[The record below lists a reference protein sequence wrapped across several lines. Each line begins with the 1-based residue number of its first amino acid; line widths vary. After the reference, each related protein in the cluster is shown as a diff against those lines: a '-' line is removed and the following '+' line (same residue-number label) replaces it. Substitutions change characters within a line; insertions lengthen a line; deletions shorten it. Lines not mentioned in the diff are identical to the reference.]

1 MNGIGDEVF
10 GVRADALVGAL
21 GIDVGSLFTKMV
33 WIRPDGVRI
42 ADAAEHKGRPVHVLL
57 DLLRR
62 ADVPPALPIGV
73 TGPLADVVTD
83 QGVGTAVDPIRAA
96 IRGVQMLDGD
106 IRHILDVGGGSLAR
120 ISIDDAGQLL
130 EYSSNSLCAAGT
142 GSFLD
147 EQARRLGLDLE
158 QIENFAGVAEPPT
171 IATRCA
177 VFAKSDL
184 IHRQQEGYG
193 RSAMWS
199 GLCRGL
205 VGTILQTL
213 CGGRTLSGPTLM
225 IGGVSR
231 NPEVQRWL
239 HERLGEDFRRDPQAY
254 LFPSIGAADVVAAEL
269 TEATDWTGLREI
281 PPAKAD
287 DHQRAP
293 LELRRSRYP
302 DMTVLDEYV
311 DERNVEVRR
320 HVDLPGGALDVALGV
335 DIGSTSTKAVVMDR
349 DGVVLLDLYG
359 RTSGDPIDATKRLL
373 STLGALQGEHTWNVV
388 ACATTGS
395 GRKLVGQVMG
405 ADLVVNEISA
415 HVRGARQV
423 DPDVETI
430 FEIGGQDA
438 KFMDVRGGFL
448 RDVNMN
454 YVCAAGTGSFVEEQA
469 IKLGFPVQAVGAA
482 TEGVAPPVTSDRCT
496 VFMEQDVHRLLRQG
510 YQREEVMAGVLYSVV
525 QNYLNRVVGNRR
537 RSPERITFQG
547 ATARNRGLVAAFENL
562 LGVEVVVSPL
572 CHQMGAYGAALLGV
586 ENLRDRGWPESA
598 FRGLDLATREVT
610 LARSTCELCANV
622 CTITSAEIEG
632 EDETP
637 SWGYLCGRDPAEE
650 RMRRPDGLKPIRA
663 RAKAWRRQRV
673 DRPSS
678 DAPLVGIPRALGT
691 WDLYP
696 LWKAFLE
703 SLGFRV
709 KLSPATNADIAAE
722 GVKLSGSDYCFP
734 MKLAHGHAVALLRDE
749 AVDHV
754 FMPFVIQEKVDSEV
768 STAAHLCPYNIAQ
781 TATVR
786 AACAGAGIDASHIV
800 APPVDMEWTDGRMVR
815 ELHTVIGAPLGVSAR
830 QVRAAWQRA
839 SAALLDFRREC
850 REIGAT
856 ALAELERSGGHALV
870 LLGRGY
876 NLYDEGANV
885 ALPRKVAEQGWLVLP
900 LDTLPLP
907 ADSLGPGLRNL
918 FWWSGRRILEGARF
932 ARDHHQLHAMCFT
945 NFSCGPDSFVL
956 TYMEKIMGEEPYL
969 VLELDEHGADG
980 GYLTRIEAFVDVLG
994 QDRPVAEVPAPI
1006 QPPSG
1011 PFTEVGDRTLWLAPM
1026 GLYGPPLIGAAFR
1039 GDGFDARPLP
1049 PETEEAFQRGKS
1061 LCRGTECL
1069 PAPATLGTL
1078 IHTVESSDEDPGKH
1092 AVFMPTACGPCR
1104 FGQYNLLQRL
1114 ALDRIG
1120 MEDLFITSPGSD
1132 DTYAGVGTGLQLRLF
1147 QGVVLGDVLT
1157 KLLCRY
1163 RPYEVEPG
1171 RVLDVVDEGRADLE
1185 RALEQRRDYLPVVRR
1200 IARRLRAIPM
1210 RDIPRKPLVGI
1221 VGEIYVRCNTFCNQ
1235 DVIGAIEA
1243 GGGEAWLSPVS
1254 EWLLYTQAMEIRMA
1268 GINRSPVDWARA
1280 RLRNAVLH
1288 RFERQIYDACGGL
1301 LDGLH
1306 EPPMEEVI
1314 GAGERFVPVSFQGE
1328 TIITIGRAVRYLQD
1342 GAAMVVNCAP
1352 FTCMPGAL
1360 TAGVLQQ
1367 VQQELGAP
1375 VISLFYDGT
1384 GDVNRRVVLTLR
1396 NLGKDAHVA
1405 RPGGLAYDAERSG
1418 EEYRVAAGSYLDAVA
1433 ADRAAT
1439 LPGRGHDPD
1448 RR

>member
-1 MNGIGDEVF
+1 MNGIGEEVF

-33 WIRPDGVRI
+33 WVRPDGSRI
-42 ADAAEHKGRPVHVLL
+42 SDAREHKGRPVHALL
-57 DLLRR
+57 DMLHETG
-62 ADVPPALPIGV
+62 VPAALPIGV
-73 TGPLADVVTD
+73 TGPLASVVTD

-96 IRGVQMLDGD
+96 IRGVRLRDPD

-120 ISIDDAGQLL
+120 VSIDEGGQLL

-147 EQARRLGLDLE
+147 EQARRLGLDLQE
-158 QIENFAGVAEPPT
+158 IERFAGVVDPPT

-193 RSAMWS
+193 RDAMWS

-213 CGGRTLSGPTLM
+213 CGGRSLQGPTLM

-239 HERLGEDFRRDPQAY
+239 RERLGEDFRKDAEAY
-254 LFPSIGAADVVAAEL
+254 LLPSVGAADVAASEL
-269 TEATDWTGLREI
+269 AESSAWAGLREVS
-281 PPAKAD
+281 PGKGD
-287 DHQRAP
+287 DHPRP
-293 LELRRSRYP
+293 RLELVRSTYP
-302 DMTVLDEYV
+302 DLDVLDEYV
-311 DERNVEVRR
+311 DERQVEVRR
-320 HVDLPGGALDVALGV
+320 HVDLPPGPLDMALGI
-335 DIGSTSTKAVVMDR
+335 DIGSTSTKAVIVDR
-349 DGVVLLDLYG
+349 DGTVLIDLYC
-359 RTSGDPIDATKRLL
+359 RTSGDPIAATKRLL
-373 STLGALQGEHTWNVV
+373 STLAELKQDQPWSFV

-395 GRKLVGQVMG
+395 GRKLVGQVVG

-423 DPDVETI
+423 DPEVETI

-482 TEGVAPPVTSDRCT
+482 TEGIAPPVTSDRCT

-510 YQREEVMAGVLYSVV
+510 YQREEVMAAVLYSVV

-537 RSPERITFQG
+537 RSDTKIAFQG

-562 LGVEVVVSPL
+562 LDVEVVVSPL
-572 CHQMGAYGAALLGV
+572 CHQMGAFGAALLGV
-586 ENLRDRGWPESA
+586 EAQRELEWPEST
-598 FRGLDLATREVT
+598 FRGLDLARRDVA
-610 LARSTCELCANV
+610 LRRSTCELCNNV
-622 CTITSAEIEG
+622 CTITTAEIEG
-632 EDETP
+632 ETESP
-637 SWGYLCGRDPAEE
+637 SWGYLCGRDPEEE
-650 RMRRPDGLKPIRA
+650 RMRRPDGLKAIHARNRA
-663 RAKAWRRQRV
+663 WKKSRV
-673 DRPSS
+673 PRPPLE
-678 DAPLVGIPRALGT
+678 APLVGVPRALAA

-709 KLSPATNADIAAE
+709 RLSPATTSEIAAE
-722 GVKLSGSDYCFP
+722 GIKLSGSDYCFP

-749 AVDHV
+749 TVDHV
-754 FMPFVIQEKVDSEV
+754 FLPFVIQEKFDPEV
-768 STAAHLCPYNIAQ
+768 TTAAHLCPLNIAQ
-781 TATVR
+781 TATIR
-786 AACAGAGIDASHIV
+786 AACDGVGIDASRLV
-800 APPVDMEWTDGRMVR
+800 APPVDIQWTDKRMVR
-815 ELHTVIGAPLGVSAR
+815 ELHAVLGEALGVSAR
-830 QVRAAWQRA
+830 EVRRAWQTA
-839 SAALLDFRREC
+839 MAALDEFRAEC
-850 REIGAT
+850 REIGVA
-856 ALAELERSGGHALV
+856 ALAELERTGGQALV

-885 ALPRKVAEQGWLVLP
+885 ALPRKVAEQGWTVIP

-907 ADSLGPGLRNL
+907 EDSLGPGLRNM

-932 ARDHHQLHAMCFT
+932 VRDHEQLHAMCFT
-945 NFSCGPDSFVL
+945 NFSCGPDSFGL
-956 TYMEKIMGEEPYL
+956 TYMEQVIGEQPYL
-969 VLELDEHGADG
+969 VLELDEHGSDG
-980 GYLTRIEAFVDVLG
+980 GYLTRIEAFVDVLD
-994 QDRPVAEVPAPI
+994 QKRPEAETPAPI
-1006 QPPSG
+1006 RIPSG
-1011 PFTEVGDRTLWLAPM
+1011 PFDQVGDRTLWLPPM
-1026 GLYGPPLIGAAFR
+1026 GLYGPQMIGAVFR
-1039 GDGFDARPLP
+1039 GDGIDAQPLP
-1049 PETEEAFQRGKS
+1049 PETETAFQRGKS

-1078 IHTVESSDEDPGKH
+1078 IHTLETRDEDPAKH
-1092 AVFMPTACGPCR
+1092 ALFMPTACGPCR

-1114 ALDRIG
+1114 ALDRVG
-1120 MEDLFITSPGSD
+1120 MEDLFIVSPGSD
-1132 DTYAGVGTGLQLRLF
+1132 DTYAGVGARLQIRLF

-1157 KLLCRY
+1157 KLLCRF
-1163 RPYEVEPG
+1163 RPYEVQPG
-1171 RVLDVVDEGRADLE
+1171 SVLDVIEEGRQDLE
-1185 RALEQRRDYLPVVRR
+1185 RALEQHRDHLPVVRR
-1200 IARRLRAIPM
+1200 IARRLRALPM
-1210 RDIPRKPLVGI
+1210 LDIPRKPLVGI
-1221 VGEIYVRCNTFCNQ
+1221 VGEIYVRTNPFCNQ
-1235 DVIGAIEA
+1235 DVIGAIET
-1243 GGGEAWLSPVS
+1243 GGGEAWLSPIS
-1254 EWLLYTQAMEIRMA
+1254 EWILYTQAMEIRTA
-1268 GINRSPVDWARA
+1268 GVDRSPVAWARA
-1280 RLRNAVLH
+1280 RLRSALLE
-1288 RFERQIYDACGGL
+1288 RLERQVYDACSGL
-1301 LDGLH
+1301 LDDYH
-1306 EPPMEEVI
+1306 EPPVDEVI
-1314 GAGERFVPVSFQGE
+1314 GAGERFVPVSFEGE
-1328 TIITIGRAVRYLQD
+1328 TIITIGRAVRFIQD

-1375 VISLFYDGT
+1375 MISLFYDGT
-1384 GDVNRRVVLTLR
+1384 GDINRRVVLTLR
-1396 NLGKDAHVA
+1396 NLGTDPHVA
-1405 RPGGLAYDAERSG
+1405 PPRGLPYDAGRSE

-1433 ADRAAT
+1433 ADRPASLT
-1439 LPGRGHDPD
+1439 RPGHDPD